1 MPLATL
7 RDALTRRLGVRLG
20 LFLVLGTVAILA
32 AIGSWNVSQHRRQ
45 LTRLVEVQATQ
56 LAGLVRRA
64 THGAMLRNDSEALRD
79 LVDALAAEEDV
90 QRIRV
95 FDKQGRIGISDDRSE
110 EGRPVDM
117 DAEQCVSCHGAGQ
130 PLERLTIPERT
141 RIFGAPGSR
150 VLGVI
155 APIQNEASCSN
166 ADCHAHPP
174 EKTMLGVL
182 DVQLS
187 LAAVDASVA
196 ASERQLLLALSATA
210 VLLLGLSGVVTWR
223 MVLKPVHALT
233 SAAPRVA
240 AADFSVRVPP
250 MGQDEIGRLVD
261 AWNAMV
267 EDLGVTHERLADA
280 NRTLEERIAAKTQ
293 ALEKAHRQM
302 VLVEK
307 MASLGKLAAVVAHE
321 INNPLAG
328 VVTYARLLKRRHG
341 DDPEHASKLAG
352 PDTARIL
359 DLVESETV
367 RCGNIVRNLLLFSRA
382 PTAHFAS
389 TDVAQV
395 LERCALLVGH
405 RLELQELTLES
416 RIAPDLQPIVADAA
430 QCQQVVLALLMN
442 AIDATPPGGT
452 VTLSAQSRVGGG
464 VHLEVADTGRGI
476 PPEVLPRIF
485 EPFFT
490 TKEAGAGVGL
500 GLAVV
505 YGIVERHCGLIDVV
519 SAPGQGARFV
529 VELPADPRTE
539 PPREPAPTEV
549 PPP

>member
-1 MPLATL
+1 MAVLA
-7 RDALTRRLGVRLG
+7 AARRLEPAPAAPPAHPAHGVAG
-20 LFLVLGTVAILA
+20 DA
-32 AIGSWNVSQHRRQ
+32 AR
-45 LTRLVEVQATQ
+45 EVI
-56 LAGLVRRA
+56 RRA

-79 LVDALAAEEDV
+79 LIDALAAEEDV

-95 FDKQGRIGISDDRSE
+95 FDKQGRISISNDRGE
-110 EGRPVDM
+110 EGLPVDM
-117 DAEQCVSCHGAGQ
+117 AAEQCVSCHGAGQ
-130 PLERLTIPERT
+130 PLEHLTIPQRM
-141 RIFGAPGSR
+141 RIFGTPGAR
-150 VLGVI
+150 ILGVI
-155 APIQNEASCSN
+155 PPIQNEPACSN
-166 ADCHAHPP
+166 GDCHAHPS
-174 EKTMLGVL
+174 EKTILGVL

-187 LAAVDASVA
+187 LATVDASVA
-196 ASERQLLLALSATA
+196 ASERQLVIALSLTA
-210 VLLLGLSGVVTWR
+210 VLLLGLSGLVTWR

-240 AADFSVRVPP
+240 AGDFSVRVPA

-328 VVTYARLLKRRHG
+328 VVTYARLLLRRHAE
-341 DDPEHASKLAG
+341 DPEHASKLAG
-352 PDTARIL
+352 SDTARIL
-359 DLVESETV
+359 ALVESETV

-405 RLELQELTLES
+405 RLELQELELES
-416 RIAPDLQPIVADAA
+416 RIGPDLPAIVADAA

-442 AIDATPPGGT
+442 AIDASPPGGR
-452 VTLSAQSRVGGG
+452 SRSRCRARSLG
-464 VHLEVADTGRGI
+464 HSGRGHR
-476 PPEVLPRIF
+476 PWHPARRAAADLRAVLHHQGDRGGSRPRPRRGLRHRRAAPWRDRRDL
-485 EPFFT
+485 EPGRGRPVHRRAAT
-490 TKEAGAGVGL
+490 RSPYRATPRARTDGGA
-500 GLAVV
+500 
-505 YGIVERHCGLIDVV
+505 
-519 SAPGQGARFV
+519 
-529 VELPADPRTE
+529 
-539 PPREPAPTEV
+539 
-549 PPP
+549 

>member
-7 RDALTRRLGVRLG
+7 REALTRRLGFRLG
-20 LFLVLGTVAILA
+20 LFLVLGSVAILGV
-32 AIGSWNVSQHRRQ
+32 IGVWNVALHRRQ
-45 LTRLVEVQATQ
+45 LTHLVEVQATQ
-56 LAGLVRRA
+56 LAGVVRRS
-64 THGAMLRNDSEALRD
+64 THEAMLRNDSRALRGM
-79 LVDALAAEEDV
+79 VDALASEKDV

-95 FDKQGRIGISDDRSE
+95 FDKQGRISISTERTE
-110 EGRPVDM
+110 EGQPVDM
-117 DAEQCVSCHGAGQ
+117 DAEQCVSCHGAGR
-130 PLERLTIPERT
+130 PLERLTIRERT
-141 RIFGAPGSR
+141 RIFGPAGRR

-155 APIQNEASCSN
+155 APVQNEPACSN
-166 ADCHAHPP
+166 ASCHAHPP
-174 EKTMLGVL
+174 EKTILGVL

-187 LAAVDASVA
+187 LDEVDASVA
-196 ASERQLLLALSATA
+196 ASERQLVFALSLTA
-210 VLLLGLSGVVTWR
+210 LLLLGLSGVVTWR
-223 MVLKPVHALT
+223 LVLKPVHQLT
-233 SAAPRVA
+233 SAAPLVA
-240 AADFSVRVPP
+240 AADFSVRVPSL
-250 MGQDEIGRLVD
+250 GHDEIGKLVD

-267 EDLGVTHERLADA
+267 EDLGETHARLADA

-328 VVTYARLLKRRHG
+328 VVTYARLLRRRHG
-341 DDPEHASKLAG
+341 EDPVAASKLAG
-352 PDTARIL
+352 PDTERIL
-359 DLVESETV
+359 ELIESETV

-389 TDVAQV
+389 ADVKQL

-405 RLELQELTLES
+405 RLELQELTLET
-416 RIAPDLQPIVADAA
+416 RIAPELPAIVCDAA
-430 QCQQVVLALLMN
+430 QCQQVMLALLMN
-442 AIDATPPGGT
+442 AIDATPPGGRI
-452 VTLSAQSRVGGG
+452 TLAAAPRGDGG
-464 VHLEVADTGRGI
+464 VRLEVADTGRGI

-505 YGIVERHCGLIDVV
+505 YGIVERHHGLIDVV
-519 SAPGQGARFV
+519 SAPGEGAKFI
-529 VELPADPRTE
+529 VELPADPRA
-539 PPREPAPTEV
+539 APS
-549 PPP
+549 PDPSPKA